1 MKTVLITG
9 ISKGIGLALARKFL
23 AEGFSVFGTIY
34 NGEVPEKNSGLSVFK
49 LDLSSSES
57 IERCSKEI
65 IATGKRIDVL
75 VNNAG
80 VLLDEDDTSVIVEK
94 LRKTLEVNLIGTID
108 FTERII
114 PLINPGG
121 HIVSVSST
129 AGSLEL
135 AGHAS
140 ASHFPRHYPSY
151 KISKTALNMY
161 TRTLAI
167 RLKPEKITVSSVHPG
182 WVKTDIGGKEADM
195 TTEEAAKGIYNTAVS
210 HPETGQFWFK
220 GEKMPW

>member
-9 ISKGIGLALARKFL
+9 ISKGIGLALAKKFL
-23 AEGFSVFGTIY
+23 KEGFEVIGTIY
-34 NGEVPEKNSGLSVFK
+34 TGKSPENNPNLSVFK
-49 LDLSSSES
+49 LDLSSPES
-57 IERCSKEI
+57 IAHCAKEI
-65 IATGKRIDVL
+65 ISTGKRVDMLI
-75 VNNAG
+75 NNAG
-80 VLLDEDDTSVIVEK
+80 ALFDEDDTSVIVEK

-151 KISKTALNMY
+151 KISKAALNMY

-182 WVKTDIGGKEADM
+182 WVKTDMGGKDADM
-195 TTEEAAKGIYNTAVS
+195 TTEEAANGIYNTAVS